1 MTTETTAT
9 LTINRIPN
17 GTWTMVNK
25 VTGEHRT
32 FKISTKP
39 EDSKFAPGERVVA
52 LLSGPDNE
60 SSYTGFGFVRK
71 TDDGIYVWKTK
82 QGIYGQPSPFDHYAR
97 MLTGMFLGDERWTS
111 RYTIEGAKCC
121 LMCNRKLTHPESLET
136 GYGPE
141 CATKLGG

>member
-1 MTTETTAT
+1 MTTETTLAK
-9 LTINRIPN
+9 NQIPN

-25 VTGEHRT
+25 TTGEHRT

-52 LLSGPDNE
+52 LLSGSDNT

-71 TDDGIYVWKTK
+71 TEDGIYVWKTK
-82 QGIYGQPSPFDHYAR
+82 QGLPGQSSAYDHYAR
-97 MLTGMFLGDERWTS
+97 MLAGMFLGDERWTS
-111 RYTIEGAKCC
+111 RYTIEGSKCC
-121 LMCNRKLTHPESLET
+121 LRCNRKLTHPESLET

-141 CATKLGG
+141 CVTMIG